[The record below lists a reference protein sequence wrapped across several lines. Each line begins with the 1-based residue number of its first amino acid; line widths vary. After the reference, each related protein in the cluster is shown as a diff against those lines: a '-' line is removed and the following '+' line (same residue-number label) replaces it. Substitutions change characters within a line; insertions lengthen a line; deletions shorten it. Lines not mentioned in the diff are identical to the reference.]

1 MRVRVF
7 LSSLMDAFSGALAV
21 TGFFCGSLGLIIF
34 LDSRQQRAHVAY
46 VAFILSVISWII
58 SIVVLRETHNPDHL
72 KPALA
77 AAYTSGVAI
86 SVTLW
91 YFVMFFTQHKL
102 RPYLHVLVLGGASA
116 IIALAFF
123 SPDFITAVLDL
134 GGGERH
140 IILGSQHWLFIVFF
154 AGMLATAFF
163 RLYQRYHASRDP
175 NERSALM
182 LVFTGTLITAV
193 IGSTLNILL
202 VQLGNAQYIGWGPLS
217 TIIMVTFIALAI
229 IRNHF
234 MSIRVIGTELFTI
247 ALIAALFA
255 QAVFA
260 DSPFLRTINI
270 VGVVLAVGFGTFLVR
285 SVKHEIEQRE
295 HLRRMA
301 DTLKQANDQLEE
313 LGRMRSQFL
322 SFASHQL
329 KSPLAAIKW
338 QAQLFTDGT
347 FGTLPSTALEGAR
360 DIEAAAD
367 QLVRLVEDFLDMRRI
382 EEGRMTYDF
391 KRTNV
396 VTMVQEIVKALT
408 PAAEQKHLK
417 LGCSADASK
426 PWAMA
431 DQVKFRQVI
440 QNLVDNAVKYTDAG
454 SISVRIVNEGPNIL
468 MSVTDTGPGISRELV
483 GEIFK
488 QFVRGPA
495 TERKKE
501 GSGLGLYIAKQ
512 IVLAHN
518 GEIWATSAGTGKGS
532 TFSVRIAAMQ

>member
-1 MRVRVF
+1 
-7 LSSLMDAFSGALAV
+7 MDAFSGALAV
-21 TGFFCGSLGLIIF
+21 TGFFCGALGLIIF
-34 LDSRQQRAHVAY
+34 LDSRQLRAHAAY
-46 VAFILSVISWII
+46 VAFIASVIAWIV
-58 SIVVLRETHNPDHL
+58 SIVVLRETHSPEYL

-91 YFVMFFTQHKL
+91 YFVMYFTEHQV
-102 RPYLHVLVLGGASA
+102 RPFVHALVLGSASS
-116 IIALAFF
+116 IIVLAFF
-123 SPDFITAVLDL
+123 SPDFISAVLDM
-134 GGGERH
+134 GGGERY
-140 IILGSQHWLFIVFF
+140 IILGPQHWFFIVYF

-163 RLYQRYHASRDP
+163 RLYQRYHASRDS

-182 LVFTGTLITAV
+182 LVFSGTLITAV
-193 IGSTLNILL
+193 IGSTLNVLL

-234 MSIRVIGTELFTI
+234 MSIKVIGTELFTI
-247 ALIAALFA
+247 GLIAALFA

-260 DSPFLRTINI
+260 DDPLLRTINI
-270 VGVVLAVGFGTFLVR
+270 VGVVLAIGFGTFLVR

-301 DTLKQANDQLEE
+301 DTLKQANHQLEE

-329 KSPLAAIKW
+329 KAPLAAIKW

-347 FGTLPSTALEGAR
+347 FGTLPAPALDNAR
-360 DIEAAAD
+360 DIEGSAD

-391 KRTNV
+391 KKTDV
-396 VTMVQEIVKALT
+396 VTLAQEIVKVLT
-408 PAAEQKHLK
+408 PAAEQKKLK
-417 LGCSADASK
+417 LDFSADAAK
-426 PWAMA
+426 PFAMA

-440 QNLVDNAVKYTDAG
+440 QNLVENAIKYTDTG
-454 SISVRIVNEGPNIL
+454 SVSVRIVNEGANIL
-468 MSVTDTGPGISRELV
+468 LSVIDTGPGISRALTK
-483 GEIFK
+483 EIFK

-501 GSGLGLYIAKQ
+501 GSGLGLYIAQQ

-518 GEIWATSAGTGKGS
+518 GEIWASSPGTGKGS